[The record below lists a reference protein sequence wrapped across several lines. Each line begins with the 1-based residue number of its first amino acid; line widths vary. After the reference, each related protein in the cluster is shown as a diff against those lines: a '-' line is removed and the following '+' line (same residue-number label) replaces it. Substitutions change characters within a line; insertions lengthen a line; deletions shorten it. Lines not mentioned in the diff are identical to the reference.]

1 MDDQYTMENYPKQI
15 VDPPPD
21 RPEVPP
27 ILICENLD
35 DLENAEGPPPQIY
48 TTETNMDGEQNFQR
62 ALRKRSELNTQYTL
76 KIIKSFSIV
85 LTRRR
90 FGTYF
95 CYCILC
101 TCYPYFITVV
111 LLFSFHTKGYGVM

>member
-21 RPEVPP
+21 RPEVPH

-35 DLENAEGPPPQIY
+35 DLENAEGSPPQIY

-76 KIIKSFSIV
+76 KISKVAS
-85 LTRRR
+85 LLNKMD
-90 FGTYF
+90 Y
-95 CYCILC
+95 
-101 TCYPYFITVV
+101 ITP
-111 LLFSFHTKGYGVM
+111 